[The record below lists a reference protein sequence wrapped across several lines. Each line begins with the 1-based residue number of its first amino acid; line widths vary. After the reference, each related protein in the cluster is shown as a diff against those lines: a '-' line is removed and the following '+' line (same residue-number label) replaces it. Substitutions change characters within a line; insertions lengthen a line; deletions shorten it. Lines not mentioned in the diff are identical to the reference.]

1 MSEALGKGEDLFTLL
16 GIFSGEVSWSDGAVM
31 AAHFGYLS
39 SSLYIPCSFS
49 LLGTLHGP
57 KKYAH
62 TQTTPPLQTPS
73 PNFPHPSPSPLISE
87 SPRTTHRSDLSIQLA
102 PCTVTHTRPSVSS
115 PTRITRRRSRLK
127 HRERKTRNG
136 SEVASA
142 RL

>member
-49 LLGTLHGP
+49 LPGTLHGP

-62 TQTTPPLQTPS
+62 TQNHTAS
-73 PNFPHPSPSPLISE
+73 PNPITQLSPSIPLSTHLGIPSYNTPLRSLHPA
-87 SPRTTHRSDLSIQLA
+87 SPVYRNT
-102 PCTVTHTRPSVSS
+102 CTPF
-115 PTRITRRRSRLK
+115 RIKS
-127 HRERKTRNG
+127 H
-136 SEVASA
+136 AHHPPPI
-142 RL
+142 